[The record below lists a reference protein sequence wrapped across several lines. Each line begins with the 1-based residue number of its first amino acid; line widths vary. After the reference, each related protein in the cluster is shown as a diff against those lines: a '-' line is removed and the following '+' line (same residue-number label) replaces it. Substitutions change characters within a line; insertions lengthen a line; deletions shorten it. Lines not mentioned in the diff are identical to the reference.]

1 MLFKEKRMKQA
12 DTYKEVRTFHYDN
25 IVARVH
31 IPDISEEERARRM
44 KEIGIAAGKLLSSKC
59 K

>member
-1 MLFKEKRMKQA
+1 MKQT
-12 DTYKEVRTFHYDN
+12 DTYKEIRTFHYDN
-25 IVARVH
+25 IVVRVH

-44 KEIGIAAGKLLSSKC
+44 KEIARAAAQLLSSKG

>member
-1 MLFKEKRMKQA
+1 MKQA
-12 DTYKEVRTFHYDN
+12 DTYKEVRTFHYGN

-44 KEIGIAAGKLLSSKC
+44 KEISIAAGKLLSSKC

>member
-1 MLFKEKRMKQA
+1 MKQA

-31 IPDISEEERARRM
+31 IPDIPEEERARRM
-44 KEIGIAAGKLLSSKC
+44 KDIERAAAQLLSPKSK
-59 K
+59 